1 VRFLF
6 VTYCFGS
13 HQGQTLI
20 GVYKRGLRVAMEL
33 DRLGHEI
40 YFSCTGREGYEDE
53 LTQAAEKTLTFVDIP
68 FVVASF
74 DEVEENR
81 RHFLGTMKEISPDIV
96 VIGEAPLAGSMLEST
111 LCAFE
116 LRVPLVFLDN
126 AYNPLFVENFLR
138 MFGPM
143 ADGIVLTGPSSHHM
157 LEPPAHLCQVP
168 PFVRSDLRSARR
180 ILRTELGLRGDRLV
194 TVLAYDQKVER
205 LAFSLA
211 RELKDVDTEF
221 LFCARD
227 PDGCAERLASL
238 PQRLRRRIRVT
249 PQPADSVLFG
259 FLEVSRLAIV
269 KYGFMQVSECLAMR
283 TPVVAVFHEGPK
295 WLDALPEVSRRLA
308 FVTDKSEAD
317 AVVVEAALK
326 LLRASPDELAATHD
340 GRFDAVPRAALFLEQ
355 LPTTPRVG
363 TEAESIALGFTRPR
377 LRKALAAKFAAP
389 DLRLRTWR
397 SFRLRVTPEYELF
410 MVVAHVR
417 VNGRWEAARLW
428 ARRYADPRQA
438 KVAHADARVRQNGG
452 LYSLYY
458 SARSRTLFADDF
470 GEAELPVLNP

>member
-1 VRFLF
+1 MKFLF

-13 HQGQTLI
+13 HEGQTLI

-40 YFSCTGREGYEDE
+40 YFSCTGREGYSDE

-74 DEVEENR
+74 DEVRENR
-81 RHFLGTMKEISPDIV
+81 RHFLETMKEISPDVV

-116 LRVPLVFLDN
+116 LRVPIVFLDN
-126 AYNPLFVENFLR
+126 AYNPLFVENFSS

-168 PFVRSDLRSARR
+168 PFIRSDLRSARR
-180 ILRTELGLRGDRLV
+180 ILRDELGLRGDRLV
-194 TVLAYDQKVER
+194 TVLAYDEKVER
-205 LAFSLA
+205 LALSLA
-211 RELKDVDTEF
+211 RELRDTETEF

-227 PDGCAERLASL
+227 PDGCAGRLASL
-238 PQRLRRRIRVT
+238 PQRLRRRVRVT

-259 FLEVSRLAIV
+259 FLQVSRLAIV
-269 KYGFMQVSECLAMR
+269 KYGFMQVSECLAIR

-308 FVTDKSEAD
+308 FVTDNSEAD
-317 AVVVEAALK
+317 AAVVEAARE
-326 LLRASPDELAATHD
+326 LLATAPRELAAIHD
-340 GRFDAVPRAALFLEQ
+340 GSFDATVRAALFLEQ
-355 LPTTPRVG
+355 LPKTPRAG

-377 LRKALAAKFAAP
+377 LRKALVAKFAAP

-410 MVVAHVR
+410 MVVAQVR
-417 VNGRWEAARLW
+417 VNRRWESARLW
-428 ARRYADPRQA
+428 ARRYP
-438 KVAHADARVRQNGG
+438 DARKARGAYAEARAGQNGD
-452 LYSLYY
+452 LHTLYY